1 MATIAEYR
9 GPFGKEQAERL
20 LWRAGFGAKAGE
32 AEGLD
37 DPRAHLV
44 GP

>member
-20 LWRAGFGAKAGE
+20 LWRAGLRRQAG
-32 AEGLD
+32 
-37 DPRAHLV
+37 
-44 GP
+44 